1 MYISRPGITSAAGL
15 TSPALWQAICK
26 ADNSCMKKTSTF
38 NSKEYIAAR
47 IPDSSLSASNAEFDM
62 KVIRIENAA
71 LSQIDSVIEKALS
84 KYGKERI
91 AVCVGT
97 CDNGSEFSL
106 AGHRVYF
113 EKGAFDKE
121 YTIEMQG
128 ADYVATFVSK
138 KYDIKGPSL
147 AFTTACSSSAAA
159 ALKAKELISAGFADA
174 AIVGGVDIASDT
186 TLLGFDSLGA
196 VSAQA
201 TNPFSKNRSG
211 ITLGDGAAFFV
222 LSRDFI
228 DRDFAKIKLSGFGM
242 SSDAY
247 HITSPNPTGEGA
259 AKAMQDAIEDAG
271 LRAEEIGYVNLH
283 GTGTLFNDA
292 MEAKALSKVF
302 ASYPVP
308 ASSTKSIT
316 GHTLGAAS
324 ALETSICALALKE
337 GLLPPQK
344 WDGIYDTELP
354 AVNIV
359 STCEKVLN
367 LKNILTSSFA
377 FGGANFAEVLSL
389 EED

>member
-159 ALKAKELISAGFADA
+159 ALKASELISA
-174 AIVGGVDIASDT
+174 
-186 TLLGFDSLGA
+186 
-196 VSAQA
+196 
-201 TNPFSKNRSG
+201 
-211 ITLGDGAAFFV
+211 V

-228 DRDFAKIKLSGFGM
+228 DRGFAKIKLSGFGM